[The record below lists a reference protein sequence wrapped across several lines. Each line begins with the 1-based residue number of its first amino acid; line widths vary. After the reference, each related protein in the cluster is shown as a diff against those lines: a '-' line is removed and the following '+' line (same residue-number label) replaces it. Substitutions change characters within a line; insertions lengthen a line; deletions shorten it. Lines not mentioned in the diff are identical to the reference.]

1 MPQVVF
7 DDITHFGT
15 GEDQVPLSLDTKH
28 VAADVASV
36 PLPAVTFAD
45 ALGNFEN
52 PQALAAAREFFGQLQ
67 ALQSIKPDQD
77 FVPR

>member
-28 VAADVASV
+28 VAAVTSV

-45 ALGNFEN
+45 AIGNFEN
-52 PQALAAAREFFGQLQ
+52 PQALVAAREFFGQLQ